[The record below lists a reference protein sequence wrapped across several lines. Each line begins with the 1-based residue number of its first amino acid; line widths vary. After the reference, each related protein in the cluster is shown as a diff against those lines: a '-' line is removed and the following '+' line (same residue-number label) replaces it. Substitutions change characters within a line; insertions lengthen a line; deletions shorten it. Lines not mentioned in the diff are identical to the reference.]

1 MGWVSGLAMCNPRRP
16 EPNMCLLS
24 LFYFLCL
31 YTYAKGKPLSR
42 VQNFRSRVQTPSAR
56 LQRYTSFC
64 DPCSSSIVIFFSLN
78 LRLLLFNLLF
88 LFKVKT
94 ATPYFSSHSLF
105 IAAMQG
111 ASHKPKSLQESLIS
125 GMLLVPENWNRVLLP
140 PFLYHPFTLVWNIGS
155 ACSVHTL
162 AKC

>member
-1 MGWVSGLAMCNPRRP
+1 MGTGRPVNPTNRPELRLKNWIGSDMKNTNPKSMGWVSGLAMCNPRRP

-94 ATPYFSSHSLF
+94 ATPYFSFLLSATPILYL
-105 IAAMQG
+105 
-111 ASHKPKSLQESLIS
+111 SLQCKE
-125 GMLLVPENWNRVLLP
+125 PATNRNRCKSP
-140 PFLYHPFTLVWNIGS
+140 
-155 ACSVHTL
+155 
-162 AKC
+162 